1 MTKGPVPV
9 ATPESQPFWDGTNA
23 GEIRLQRVVD
33 TGEVIFPPRATYL
46 KAPNSE
52 LEWFTASGK
61 GVLSSYIINER
72 PMPMFETEEPQIIAL
87 VTLAEGPRLMT
98 NIVDVEPKPEN
109 LPLGAPVTVKFV
121 DRGDKKLPVFTL
133 DK

>member
-9 ATPESQPFWDGTNA
+9 ATPESQPFWDGTAA
-23 GEIRLQRVVD
+23 GELRLPKCANGHV
-33 TGEVIFPPRATYL
+33 FFYPRTYC
-46 KAPNSE
+46 PECSSSDIS
-52 LEWFTASGK
+52 WITASGK
-61 GVLSSYIINER
+61 GVLSSYVINER
-72 PMPMFETEEPQIIAL
+72 PLPMFESPDPQIIAL
-87 VTLAEGPRLMT
+87 ITLAEGPRMMS

-109 LPLGAPVTVKFV
+109 LPLDAPVSVSFI